1 MPDAPDTDAELDA
14 IQAGDTEAFARWFS
28 MVEHDIR
35 LSLRGFGTR
44 VDTEAVFQEAMLRVW
59 NAARHVVKRGPHSLL
74 RYAITTARRAA
85 IDEIRRAGHEVPLD
99 APETPEM
106 EDPHPAA
113 ADPFLMARIRDCFG
127 SLPGRPK
134 AALGARMQDGGILP
148 DRTLAERCRMKL
160 NTFHQN
166 IGRARRL
173 MAECLEAHGVVP
185 P

>member
-1 MPDAPDTDAELDA
+1 
-14 IQAGDTEAFARWFS
+14 
-28 MVEHDIR
+28 
-35 LSLRGFGTR
+35 
-44 VDTEAVFQEAMLRVW
+44 
-59 NAARHVVKRGPHSLL
+59 
-74 RYAITTARRAA
+74 
-85 IDEIRRAGHEVPLD
+85 
-99 APETPEM
+99 
-106 EDPHPAA
+106 
-113 ADPFLMARIRDCFG
+113 MARIRDCFG